1 MPAEERFW
9 NISEVNAAVR
19 TVLEGAF
26 APFWLEAEIGTMT
39 VHQSGH
45 VYLAL
50 KDSSSQLKAVL
61 WRGAA
66 QVREL
71 GLRTGDMIE
80 AFGNL
85 TAYETRG
92 EYQFNIKTLRPGG
105 GQGLLQRRFEEL
117 KAKLAAEGLFD
128 PARKRPIPMLPR
140 TIGVVS
146 SADGAAVRDFLNIV
160 KRRFPDMRVRIYP
173 AAVQGKGAERQVA
186 AGVRFFNRPDVRADV
201 IVVTRGGGSMED
213 LWPFNEELL
222 AREVAASAVPV
233 ISAVGH
239 EVDFTICDFVAD
251 LRVPTP
257 SAAAELVVGAQEEL
271 KESLARARRRLR
283 NALKLKLANL
293 RRGYERL
300 GASAM
305 FKAPERLVQVRQQR
319 LDELLTGLVSSAKLR
334 LERSRNRLGP
344 PTQLSHGAKLRLE
357 RARNRLGRL
366 QATMLALDP
375 KGVLKRGYSILVERG
390 SGKVVDSP
398 DLPPGSPLD
407 ALMEKGVLHVVVE
420 EIRSPE
426 FGVRS

>member
-1 MPAEERFW
+1 MPSEERVW
-9 NISEVNAAVR
+9 GISEVNAAVR

-26 APFWLEAEIGTMT
+26 APFWLGGEIGTMT

-50 KDSSSQLKAVL
+50 KDASSQLKAVL
-61 WRGAA
+61 WRGAG

-71 GLRTGDMIE
+71 GLRTGDLVE
-80 AFGNL
+80 AYGNL
-85 TAYETRG
+85 TAYEARG
-92 EYQFNIKTLRPGG
+92 EYQFNIKLLRPVG
-105 GQGLLQRRFEEL
+105 GQGLLQRRFDEL

-128 PARKRPIPMLPR
+128 AARKKPIPLLPR

-257 SAAAELVVGAQEEL
+257 SAAAELVVGAREEL
-271 KESLARARRRLR
+271 AASLERARRRLR
-283 NALKLKLANL
+283 QALVLKLANL

-300 GASAM
+300 GASPM

-319 LDELLTGLVSSAKLR
+319 LDELLTTLSRAAKLR
-334 LERSRNRLGP
+334 LERSRNRLG
-344 PTQLSHGAKLRLE
+344 
-357 RARNRLGRL
+357 RL
-366 QATMLALDP
+366 QATLLALDP

-390 SGKVVDSP
+390 TGKVVDSP
-398 DLPPGSPLD
+398 DMPPGSKLD
-407 ALMEKGVLHVVVE
+407 ALMEKGVMRVVVE
-420 EIRSPE
+420 EVRSSE